1 MNIREDLELK
11 KSLYDFTQISFS
23 YNTNHIEG
31 SSLTE
36 KETSDIYQSIKLNK
50 PISNNND
57 IIETINHF
65 HLFNYMLDNVDKKLT
80 EKMIKD
86 FHKILKSN
94 TSDSEKDWFNVGD
107 YKTKA
112 NYIGSDVKTTSP
124 KLVPAQMQKLLEWY
138 NEKKNPTFNDIV
150 EFHVRFEKIHPFQDG
165 NGRIG
170 RLIMFKECLKNNI
183 TPFIILDKDKYFYY
197 KGLKEYNTEKGYL
210 IDTLLH
216 EQDEYINMIKRY
228 MK

>member
-36 KETSDIYQSIKLNK
+36 KETSDIYQSIKFDK

-57 IIETINHF
+57 IFETINHF

-80 EKMIKD
+80 EKMIKE

-107 YKTKA
+107 YKTKT

-170 RLIMFKECLKNNI
+170 RLIMFKECLKNSI